1 MFMCSRTRQIALWLG
16 VAVAFIAAPAHA
28 ADTGNGSKNFRVP
41 TSVPNYFS
49 NEAGPL
55 LGPTS
60 ETQRGP
66 LYAHGPAAPVAVAP
80 RAVTS
85 FVEGRPVIRQQI
97 AVADPH
103 IRILRGRRGE
113 RIVAHHVAVRGRP
126 VYRVVAHGG
135 SERHVVHVAATRGRP
150 VFHAV
155 AHGSSERHV
164 VGVVARTHEVVR
176 PSHAVSRT
184 TRVSSAHHRG
194 RV

>member
-1 MFMCSRTRQIALWLG
+1 MFMCSRTWQIALWLG
-16 VAVAFIAAPAHA
+16 AAVAFITAPAHA

-66 LYAHGPAAPVAVAP
+66 LYANGPVAVPP

-85 FVEGRPVIRQQI
+85 FVAGRPVIRQQV
-97 AVADPH
+97 AFADPH

-113 RIVAHHVAVRGRP
+113 RIVAHHVVVRGRP

-135 SERHVVHVAATRGRP
+135 SERHIVRVAATTRGRP

-155 AHGSSERHV
+155 AHGSSERHIV
-164 VGVVARTHEVVR
+164 RVVAGPHEIVR